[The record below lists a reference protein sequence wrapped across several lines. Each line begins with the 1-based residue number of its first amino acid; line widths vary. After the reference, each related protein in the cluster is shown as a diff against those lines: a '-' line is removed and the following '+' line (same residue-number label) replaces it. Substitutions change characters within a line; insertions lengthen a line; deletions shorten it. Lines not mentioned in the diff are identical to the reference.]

1 MAETSALGRLGKP
14 RGGAMRAR
22 PAPFSG
28 FANWGYKDTLP
39 KSAGSPEAYQKAF
52 VITLRIG
59 DHGEISTFVFNRHY
73 FSGSDCMNDGF
84 STPADTGSA
93 NNDNGYRRDACVYTE
108 RLLECGSIVSERN
121 GKIIAKTSFLPT
133 T

>member
-39 KSAGSPEAYQKAF
+39 KTAGSPEAYQKAF

-73 FSGSDCMNDGF
+73 FQG
-84 STPADTGSA
+84 A
-93 NNDNGYRRDACVYTE
+93 
-108 RLLECGSIVSERN
+108 
-121 GKIIAKTSFLPT
+121 IA
-133 T
+133 